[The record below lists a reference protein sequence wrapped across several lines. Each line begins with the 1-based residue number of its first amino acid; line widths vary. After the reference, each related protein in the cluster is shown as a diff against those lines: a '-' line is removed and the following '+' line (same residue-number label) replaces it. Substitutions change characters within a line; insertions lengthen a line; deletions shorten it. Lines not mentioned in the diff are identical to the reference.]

1 MYVAA
6 NESWSANAGAAPI
19 SPTMLSMN
27 ATVPFAAIIAVTIA
41 STISRRIRFLFQM
54 KARLDPRVRT
64 RFT

>member
-1 MYVAA
+1 MYEAA
-6 NESWSANAGAAPI
+6 NESCSANAGTAPI
-19 SPTMLSMN
+19 SPTMFSMN
-27 ATVPFAAIIAVTIA
+27 ATVPFAAISAVMTT